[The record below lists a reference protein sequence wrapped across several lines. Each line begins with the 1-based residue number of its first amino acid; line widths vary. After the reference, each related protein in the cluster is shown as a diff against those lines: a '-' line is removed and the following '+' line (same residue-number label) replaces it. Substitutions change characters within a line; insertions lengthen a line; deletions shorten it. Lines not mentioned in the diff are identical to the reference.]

1 MPYSKASATA
11 VAASRQEPDQSEK
24 PDRREEPSLVERC
37 VAGESVA
44 WKLLYYDYFPIVQT
58 FLRRLGTPQNDMDD
72 LIQEV
77 FLGTFKSIKSFR
89 GDADFKT
96 WLYRLCVTASS
107 RRRRK
112 GKIQEAIL
120 FLVGREKAAPQIEEL
135 SATPDLEVRMVEKAL
150 ESLGHGER
158 AVFVLYELEGVPG
171 KRIAEVVGCP
181 EATVW
186 RRLHYARQTF
196 KAQLEKLGALG

>member
-1 MPYSKASATA
+1 
-11 VAASRQEPDQSEK
+11 
-24 PDRREEPSLVERC
+24 
-37 VAGESVA
+37 
-44 WKLLYYDYFPIVQT
+44 
-58 FLRRLGTPQNDMDD
+58 MDD
-72 LIQEV
+72 LTQEV
-77 FLGTFKSIKSFR
+77 FLGTFRSLKSFR

-112 GKIQEAIL
+112 GKVHEAIL
-120 FLVGREKAAPQIEEL
+120 FLLGREKAVPQVDEL
-135 SATPDLEVRMVEKAL
+135 SATPDLEMRMVEKAL

-158 AVFVLYELEGVPG
+158 AVFVLYELEGVSG
-171 KRIAEVVGCP
+171 KKIAEIVGCP

-196 KAQLEKLGALG
+196 KSQLEKLGALG